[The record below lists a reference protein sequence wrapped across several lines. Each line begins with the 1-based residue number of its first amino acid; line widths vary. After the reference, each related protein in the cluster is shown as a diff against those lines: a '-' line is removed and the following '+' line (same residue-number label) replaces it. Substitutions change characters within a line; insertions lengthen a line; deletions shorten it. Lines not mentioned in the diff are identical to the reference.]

1 MRDYFVYIL
10 SNNTQVLHIG
20 VTSNLQR
27 RNLIRE
33 SPLQKLPHQNV
44 PVILSLSKDQ
54 FSFSL
59 GA

>member
-1 MRDYFVYIL
+1 MRDYFVYTL
-10 SNNTQVLHIG
+10 SNNTQVLYIG

-54 FSFSL
+54 FSLSL

>member
-1 MRDYFVYIL
+1 MRDYFVYTL
-10 SNNTQVLHIG
+10 SNNTQVLYIG